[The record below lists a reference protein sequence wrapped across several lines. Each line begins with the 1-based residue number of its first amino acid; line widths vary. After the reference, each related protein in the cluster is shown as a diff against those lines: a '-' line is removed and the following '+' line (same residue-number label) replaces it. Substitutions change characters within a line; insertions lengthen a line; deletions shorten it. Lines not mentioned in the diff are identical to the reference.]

1 VIIFSRKSLYKEMK
15 QKHGSKNFHQVY
27 YHTISVSAIIS
38 GWFLSFL
45 RFIIKTHEIL
55 FSNNKRQAQEES
67 LK

>member
-1 VIIFSRKSLYKEMK
+1 MK

>member
-1 VIIFSRKSLYKEMK
+1 MK

-45 RFIIKTHEIL
+45 RFIIEKNYKMIIGST
-55 FSNNKRQAQEES
+55 
-67 LK
+67 